1 VILVDTSVLVG
12 ALTGA
17 RSFAGTLESII
28 DRGYPLGLCAP
39 VLYEWRR
46 GPRVDR
52 ELAIQEALLP
62 SDVAWPFGP
71 AEVLLAAD
79 LYRRLRRGRQREL
92 DFAIAACALTRAAA
106 LWTLN
111 ARDFA
116 DIPELTL
123 FDPAARS

>member
-1 VILVDTSVLVG
+1 MILVDTSVLVG

-17 RSFAGTLESII
+17 RRFAGTLERVI
-28 DRGYPLGLCAP
+28 DRGHPLGLCAP

-62 SDVAWPFGP
+62 SDVAWSFGP
-71 AEVLLAAD
+71 AEALLAAD
-79 LYRRLRRGRQREL
+79 FYRRLRRGRERKW
-92 DFAIAACALTRAAA
+92 DFAIAACALTRGAD

-111 ARDFA
+111 PRDFA
-116 DIPELTL
+116 DIPDLAL
-123 FDPAARS
+123 FDPAGRS